1 MLTRTRLVELY
12 KEMRDVDVL
21 SVYVDGDQTNPA
33 DRRIWHTT
41 LERGLSEERRR
52 IEAHSPSGVA
62 AFDAARDSVMSKLD
76 QNKAFLPGRGW
87 VGFATADGLAYAE
100 GVAVPMPDLVRWELG
115 VRVAPYVR
123 ALKQNRVV
131 VAALADRRKARIFT
145 YRNGETSE
153 HIGLVADLDHG
164 ELHESAASKRAGT
177 QTGSRGETGTDAGQ
191 RALEVST
198 TRMHAHLL
206 EAVADLAGNDGFV
219 VFGGTSELV
228 AGLARQAHGFSGRYI
243 ESSSMHAGMSESE
256 VQVPIEAA
264 ASALTRQVQDALLD
278 QVLDAAGAHGR
289 GCLGVRATK
298 EALRDGRVD
307 ALLLTRGL
315 REQEPDLADHLVGA
329 AFEQGAVVEE
339 LSEAGAARLDQE
351 GEGVGARLRY
361 A

>member
-12 KEMRDVDVL
+12 KDLRDADVL
-21 SVYVDGDQTNPA
+21 SVYVDGEQTNPA
-33 DRRIWHTT
+33 DRRIWHTA

-52 IEAHSPSGVA
+52 IETHSPEGVA
-62 AFDAARDSVMSKLD
+62 AFDAARDRVLSQLD
-76 QNKAFLPGRGW
+76 RHKAFLPARGW

-145 YRNGETSE
+145 YRNGEISE

-164 ELHESAASKRAGT
+164 ELHESAASKRAGA

-198 TRMHAHLL
+198 GRMHAQLL
-206 EAVADLAGNDGFV
+206 DAVSDLAGSDGFV

-228 AGLARQAHGFSGRYI
+228 AGLARQAHGLSGRYI
-243 ESSSMHAGMSESE
+243 ESTSMHIGMSESE
-256 VQVPIEAA
+256 ALVSIEAA
-264 ASALTRQVQDALLD
+264 ASELTRHMQDAVLD
-278 QVLDAAGAHGR
+278 QVLDAAGAQGR
-289 GCLGVRATK
+289 GCLGVKATK

-315 REQEPDLADHLVGA
+315 REREADLADHLVGA
-329 AFEQGAVVEE
+329 AFEQGAAVEE